1 MSSVTVRVYI
11 VQPDSEFQLL
21 LEADTDYFGGNLPSE
36 GDVFSFFR
44 DARHFRVVSRQ
55 FLPSKERDRGWA
67 LMCSEVTESIYTNV
81 AVTWALDSDWA
92 TEMEL
97 TLIEERAR
105 EARRQLKETTK
116 KASKPD

>member
-11 VQPDSEFQLL
+11 VQPDSELQLL
-21 LEADTDYFGGNLPSE
+21 LEADTDYFGGSIPSE

-44 DARHFRVVSRQ
+44 DARHFRVERRQ

-67 LMCSEVTESIYTNV
+67 LMCSEVTEAIYTNV

-92 TEMEL
+92 TEIEL
-97 TLIEERAR
+97 KLIEEHAR
-105 EARRQLKETTK
+105 EARRQLKLTTK
-116 KASKPD
+116 KASKID